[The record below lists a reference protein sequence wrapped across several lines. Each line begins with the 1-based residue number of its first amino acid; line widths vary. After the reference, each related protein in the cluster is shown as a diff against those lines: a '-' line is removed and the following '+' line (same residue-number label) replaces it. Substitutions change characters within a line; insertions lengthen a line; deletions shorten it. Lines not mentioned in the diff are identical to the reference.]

1 MTTPSVLRVAVLGGG
16 SFGTVLANLAAENGH
31 ATTLWLRDEAQEADM
46 RDTRENRR
54 YLPGFKLA
62 DGLEFSRD
70 LPGTLANAD
79 IVFVSIPSKAFRSV
93 MQTAKPH
100 LRPDHM
106 LISTTKGIEKESFAL
121 MSEILR
127 EESGCK
133 RIGVLSGPNLAR
145 EIAARMVSGTVIA
158 STQPDVRER
167 VHQVLTCRY
176 FRVFANSDVYGVE
189 LGGALKNAYAVAA
202 GMAAA
207 LKLGEN
213 SRSMLM
219 TRALAEMSRFAVQL
233 GANPLTFL
241 GLAGVGD
248 LIATCSSP
256 LSRNYQVGYALGS
269 GQTLADVIEE
279 LEQTAEGINTI
290 QIVKQKAEEF
300 GVHMP
305 IVKGLYE
312 IIFNNMPLDEVLGKM
327 MQAAGQSS
335 DVEFVLPRTV
345 TAS

>member
-1 MTTPSVLRVAVLGGG
+1 MTSPQVFRVAVLGGG

-31 ATTLWLRDEAQEADM
+31 ATTLWLRDEAQLEDM
-46 RDTRENRR
+46 QSSRENSR
-54 YLPGFKLA
+54 YLPGFRLSDNLA
-62 DGLEFSRD
+62 FSHD
-70 LPGTLANAD
+70 LGAAIGSAD
-79 IVFVSIPSKAFRSV
+79 VIFVSIPSKAFRSV
-93 MQTAKPH
+93 MQAAKPF
-100 LRPDHM
+100 LRPEQI
-106 LISTTKGIEKESFAL
+106 LVSTTKGIEKASFAL

-127 EESGCK
+127 EESGLK
-133 RIGVLSGPNLAR
+133 KIGVLSGPNLAK

-167 VHQVLTCRY
+167 VHQVLSSRY

-189 LGGALKNAYAVAA
+189 LGGALKNIYAIAA

-213 SRSMLM
+213 SKSMLM

-256 LSRNYQVGYALGS
+256 LSRNYQVGFALGS
-269 GQTLADVIEE
+269 GQTLEDVIED

-290 QIVKQKAEEF
+290 QIVKHKADDF
-300 GVHMP
+300 GVYMP
-305 IVKGLYE
+305 IVSGLYE
-312 IIFNNMPLDEVLGKM
+312 IIFNHQPLDAVLGKL
-327 MQAAGQSS
+327 MQGGQSS
-335 DVEFVLPRTV
+335 DVEFVLPRV
-345 TAS
+345 GGNP

>member
-1 MTTPSVLRVAVLGGG
+1 MDTSQSHRVAILGGG
-16 SFGTVLANLAAENGH
+16 SFGTVLANLSAENGH
-31 ATTLWLRDEAQEADM
+31 ATTLWLRDEQQLADM
-46 RDTRENRR
+46 QGTRENRR

-62 DGLEFSRD
+62 EGLRFSKD
-70 LPGTLANAD
+70 LAETLGNAD

-93 MQTAKPH
+93 MQAARPH
-100 LRPDHM
+100 VRADHM
-106 LISTTKGIEKESFAL
+106 FVSTTKGIEKESFAL

-167 VHQVLTCRY
+167 VHQVLSSRY

-189 LGGALKNAYAVAA
+189 LGGALKNAYAIAA

-256 LSRNYQVGYALGS
+256 LSRNYQVGFALGS

-290 QIVKQKAEEF
+290 QIVKQKADEF
-300 GVHMP
+300 GVYMP
-305 IVKGLYE
+305 IVSGLYD
-312 IIFNNMPLDEVLGKM
+312 IIFNQQPLDVVLAKM
-327 MQAAGQSS
+327 MQGGQSS
-335 DVEFVLPRTV
+335 DVEFVLPRSGV
-345 TAS
+345 PG

>member
-1 MTTPSVLRVAVLGGG
+1 MGTSQALRVAVLGGG

-31 ATTLWLRDEAQEADM
+31 QTTLWLRDEAQLADM
-46 RDTRENRR
+46 QASRENTR
-54 YLPGFKLA
+54 YLPGFRLA
-62 DGLEFSRD
+62 DNLAFSRD
-70 LPGTLANAD
+70 LETVLGRAD
-79 IVFVSIPSKAFRSV
+79 IIFVSIPSKAFRTV
-93 MQTAKPH
+93 MQAARPFI
-100 LRPDHM
+100 RPDH
-106 LISTTKGIEKESFAL
+106 LLVSTTKGIEKDSFAL

-127 EESGCK
+127 EESGSK
-133 RIGVLSGPNLAR
+133 RIGVLSGPNLAK

-158 STQPDVRER
+158 STQPDVRES
-167 VHQVLTCRY
+167 VHQVLSSRY

-189 LGGALKNAYAVAA
+189 LGGALKNAYAIAA

-256 LSRNYQVGYALGS
+256 LSRNYQVGFALGS

-290 QIVKQKAEEF
+290 QIVKQKADEF
-300 GVHMP
+300 GVYMP
-305 IVKGLYE
+305 IVSGLYDV
-312 IIFNNMPLDEVLGKM
+312 IFNQQPLEAVIGKM
-327 MQAAGQSS
+327 MQAGQSS
-335 DVEFVLPRTV
+335 DVEFVLPRTGNPG
-345 TAS
+345 